1 MSTLSCRR
9 WRDESSERTVTVLR
23 YFFILGTILIADQV
37 SKFWI
42 ISQFELYESRAV
54 IPGFF
59 NLVYVTNKGAAFSMF
74 ASIDSPLRHYFFVGI
89 NSIAVIALSVAA
101 FKMQKRSWAYLVS
114 FALIAAGALGNLID
128 RVRYGAVI
136 DFLDF
141 YVGSYHWPAFNIAD
155 SSICVGVAVL
165 FIINL
170 LDSRKA

>member
-1 MSTLSCRR
+1 M
-9 WRDESSERTVTVLR
+9 VLR
-23 YFFILGTILIADQV
+23 YLLIIGAILIADQL
-37 SKFWI
+37 SKLWI
-42 ISQFELYESRAV
+42 ISYFELYESRVV

-74 ASIDSPLRHYFFVGI
+74 ASVDSPLRHYFFVGV

-101 FKMQKRSWAYLVS
+101 FKMQKRSWVYLVS
-114 FALIAAGALGNLID
+114 FAFIAGGALGNLFD
-128 RVRYGAVI
+128 RLRYGAVI

-141 YVGSYHWPAFNIAD
+141 FVGSYHWPAFNVAD
-155 SSICVGVAVL
+155 SSICVGVALL